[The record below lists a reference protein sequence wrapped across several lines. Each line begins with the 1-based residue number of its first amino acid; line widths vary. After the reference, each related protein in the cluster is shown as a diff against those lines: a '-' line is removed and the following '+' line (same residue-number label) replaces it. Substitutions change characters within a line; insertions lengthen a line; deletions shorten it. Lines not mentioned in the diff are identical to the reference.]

1 MLRGVREHALFYK
14 LSIECLEQKNGVR
27 RKVGVLERSA
37 GARWCRTVCQ
47 YLKTIQ
53 RETTEK
59 FFEGEGHSI
68 CLCKIFKK
76 QE

>member
-37 GARWCRTVCQ
+37 GARSQ
-47 YLKTIQ
+47 KAL
-53 RETTEK
+53 
-59 FFEGEGHSI
+59 
-68 CLCKIFKK
+68 
-76 QE
+76 